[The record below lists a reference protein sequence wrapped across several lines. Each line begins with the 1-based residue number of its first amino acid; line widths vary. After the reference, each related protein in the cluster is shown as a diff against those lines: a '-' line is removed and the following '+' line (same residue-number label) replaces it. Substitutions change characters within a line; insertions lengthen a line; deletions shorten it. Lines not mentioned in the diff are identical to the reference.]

1 MQAGMRRIVHRTLSD
16 PSSTPHATVRRE
28 VSIEEEDTHKTILET
43 TKEGEQN
50 HISSQ
55 FKSHRQLSIE
65 DSRPTHDKKC
75 NVEGKETMSSGSV
88 QFFSGKRPDLENII
102 SNMSPRDSEVF
113 FIGNPA
119 LGKTIENVCSKY
131 DLKYFGDFTS
141 GKTQSDSKVFRQY
154 FVTTMKVI
162 LAITVVCGYLHLLV
176 LAAQPTSSSYQRTSH
191 AGTTRCSIYK
201 HCFTQPRLEC
211 CLAKSK

>member
-1 MQAGMRRIVHRTLSD
+1 MKNTHAKKQLRIVYMNRNNEVVSWFQKEISCLIDRLVETGDGRITVNVMLYHTGDVKGVKEFNKMSTSSLQGTTKHGNSAGVMQASMRRIVHRTLSD

-50 HISSQ
+50 HISNQ

-119 LGKTIENVCSKY
+119 LGKT
-131 DLKYFGDFTS
+131 L
-141 GKTQSDSKVFRQY
+141 
-154 FVTTMKVI
+154 
-162 LAITVVCGYLHLLV
+162 
-176 LAAQPTSSSYQRTSH
+176 
-191 AGTTRCSIYK
+191 
-201 HCFTQPRLEC
+201 
-211 CLAKSK
+211 